1 MNIKKL
7 LENEITNK
15 SYYQVNEENPDPIL
29 IAQEKKDEYISLVCA
44 LFAYG
49 KATLIVKFLKSIN
62 FDILDENEKEIKK
75 YFTNHYYRFQTKEDV
90 KEFFITLKRLK
101 NEDNLENIF
110 LKGYKKNN
118 FVIDGIDEVIK
129 KFYEINSY
137 SSKGYSFLIGNRYK
151 GKTKGSSPYKRWN
164 MYLRWMVRDS
174 GIDFGI
180 WKNVKKS
187 DLIIPLDTHT
197 FNVSH
202 KLGLLTRKTY
212 DLESAIQLTNKLKE
226 FDENDPVKYD
236 FAIYRLGQ
244 NDKILNF

>member
-118 FVIDGIDEVIK
+118 FVIDGIDEIIK
-129 KFYEINSY
+129 KFYEVNPY
-137 SSKGYSFLIGNRYK
+137 TSKGYSFLIGNRYK